1 MDTKEKLTM
10 DLKSSMKQ
18 QEKVRTKVIR
28 MILSSIKLAEVE
40 KGDDLDAA
48 RILSILQK
56 ELKTREETIEEAQK
70 ADRPEMISAL
80 NEEIEVIRE
89 YLPEELDDEEL
100 NKIIDEI
107 IKRVG
112 ADSLKQMGVVM
123 KESIDQVAGRAANDR
138 ISKLIKSKLS
148 ESH

>member
-112 ADSLKQMGVVM
+112 ADSLKQMGLVM